1 MNAAPPELARARATI
16 YHALAEVLAGPT
28 LGIQNLLLEAATAGA
43 QILGSAACQKVALT
57 LAELPAAS
65 LEALHSRTM
74 RLINSPGRRPVALY
88 ESLHRQ
94 GCLMGQLTREVELR
108 YQLAGLAPVDGE
120 LPDHASV
127 ELAYLGYLVEAEAE
141 ARLDGNRRLVARL
154 KAEYHYFLRT
164 HVGAWLPE
172 VGGALAAA
180 GDSFYAAVGHLLSG
194 FLAEELAGRK
204 RNSQTGVRLPT
215 LQDPAICTLCGL
227 CAGSCPLGALW
238 VIESATETALVLNPA
253 QCVGCNRCVRICPEG
268 VLYLRTGDWS
278 GAANGTDYQIM
289 RQSPRAECPNCGR
302 PTVSRAELEAVF
314 ARLQPDPALRRQR
327 LCLCVE
333 CKSWS

>member
-1 MNAAPPELARARATI
+1 MDAAPPERARARATI

-28 LGIQNLLLEAATAGA
+28 SGIQNLLLEAATAGA
-43 QILGSAACQKVALT
+43 QVLDSAACQKVALT
-57 LAELPAAS
+57 LAELPTAS
-65 LEALHSRTM
+65 LEALHRRYM
-74 RLINSPGRRPVALY
+74 RLINNPGWRPVALY

-108 YQLAGLAPVDGE
+108 YRISGLAPVDGE

-127 ELAYLGYLVEAEAE
+127 ELAYLGHLVEAEAE
-141 ARLDGNRRLVARL
+141 ARLDGNRQLVARL
-154 KAEYHYFLRT
+154 KAEYHDFLRT

-172 VGGALAAA
+172 VGGTLAAA
-180 GDSFYAAVGHLLSG
+180 GDSFYAAAGHLLSG

-204 RNSQTGVRLPT
+204 RNGQTGVRLPT
-215 LQDPAICTLCGL
+215 LQDPATCTLCGL
-227 CAGSCPLGALW
+227 CIGSCPLGALW
-238 VIESATETALVLNPA
+238 VIESATETALVLNSA

-268 VLYLRTGDWS
+268 VLHLRTGGWS
-278 GAANGTDYQIM
+278 GAANGTGCQIM
-289 RQSPRAECPNCGR
+289 RQSPRAECPDCGR
-302 PTVSRAELEAVF
+302 PTVSQAELEAIF
-314 ARLQPDPALRRQR
+314 ARLQPDPATQQR